1 MPTET
6 ILITGALGQIGTEL
20 SAHLADVYG
29 KQNIILTDLRQP
41 EDFETD
47 LIFESL
53 NVMDSKKL
61 GALVDKYQ
69 VTQIYHLAAV
79 LSASGEQDPLFA
91 WQINMEGVLN
101 ILGIGKEKN
110 LDKIY
115 YPSTIA
121 VFGLDTPKE
130 NTPQNTIMNPNTVY
144 GISKLAGERWA
155 EYYFK
160 KYNLDVRSLRYPG
173 IISYKTPPGGGT
185 TDYAIDIFYHAAKN
199 KKYECF
205 LNENTELPMMYMP
218 DAIRATLE
226 LMESPA
232 EKIKVR
238 SAYNLSAIS
247 FSPKEVTKAIQ
258 AHIPDFKVSYK
269 PDFRQAIADSW
280 PMSIDSSVATEDWGW
295 NFEYDLPKMTEDM
308 LVNLKQPKKL
318 DETKKN

>member
-1 MPTET
+1 MPTEK

-20 SAHLADVYG
+20 SAHLANVYG
-29 KQNIILTDLRQP
+29 KNNIILTDLRQP

-47 LIFESL
+47 LTFESL
-53 NVMDSKKL
+53 NVMDGKKL
-61 GALVDKYQ
+61 GLLVEKHNI
-69 VTQIYHLAAV
+69 TQIYHLAAV

-101 ILGIGKEKN
+101 VLGIGKEKN
-110 LDKIY
+110 LNKIY

-121 VFGLDTPKE
+121 VFGLDTPKV

-160 KYNLDVRSLRYPG
+160 KFNLDVRSLRYPG

-185 TDYAIDIFYHAAKN
+185 TDYAIDIFYHAAEG

-205 LNENTELPMMYMP
+205 LSENTQLPMMYMP

-226 LMESPA
+226 LMETDA
-232 EKIKVR
+232 KNVKVR

-258 AHIPDFKVSYK
+258 EYVNDFKVSYK

-280 PMSIDSSVATEDWGW
+280 PMSIDSSVASQDWGW
-295 NFEYDLPKMTEDM
+295 KFEYDLQKMTEDM
-308 LVNLKQPKKL
+308 LINLKK
-318 DETKKN
+318 

>member
-20 SAHLADVYG
+20 STHLADVYG

-41 EDFETD
+41 ENFETD
-47 LIFESL
+47 LTFESL
-53 NVMDSKKL
+53 NVMDAKKL
-61 GALVDKYQ
+61 GILVDKYK

-101 ILGIGKEKN
+101 VLGVGKEKN
-110 LDKIY
+110 LNKIY

-121 VFGLDTPKE
+121 VFGLDTPKT

-185 TDYAIDIFYHAAKN
+185 TDYAIDIFYHAAEE

-205 LNENTELPMMYMP
+205 LTENTQLPMMYMP

-232 EKIKVR
+232 ENIKVR

-258 AHIPDFKVSYK
+258 THIPNFKVSYK

-280 PMSIDSSVATEDWGW
+280 PMSIDSSVATRDWGW
-295 NFEYDLPKMTEDM
+295 NFEYTLEKMTEDM
-308 LVNLKQPKKL
+308 LVNLKNKV
-318 DETKKN
+318 DFDNI